1 MRGTSQAEVRGVLP
15 RIGWGLMIASLALW
29 ALLPLLPFL
38 PFSGEMRLGAG
49 GVILVAA
56 EVVFWIGA
64 AMAGPEAARR
74 MRSWW
79 RARPP
84 EEVRSSA
91 VPTPR
96 VADPSADLE
105 DPHKRP

>member
-1 MRGTSQAEVRGVLP
+1 MRGTSQVEVRGVLP

-29 ALLPLLPFL
+29 ALLPVLPFL
-38 PFSGEMRLGAG
+38 PFSGKVRLGAA
-49 GVILVAA
+49 GVILAAA

-79 RARPP
+79 RARPSR
-84 EEVRSSA
+84 EVRSSA
-91 VPTPR
+91 VSTPR

-105 DPHKRP
+105 DPRRKP